1 MQLYARR
8 ISSWSLVR
16 NQFFSKI
23 SIYYQRSPLPCWWR
37 RGTDGAGYSSYWC
50 PAHLPS
56 PASVYTW
63 LHLARQW
70 VVAAPRGRMS
80 SLSSLSQP
88 QPSPAYLLSISIVS
102 VDMVEWSVECV
113 LELGWSF
120 WRAACLVFLVS
131 RMCVIVNRIVT
142 SVLHF
147 RWTSVLYLK
156 HKQVQFFIHVAILT
170 KTDR

>member
-23 SIYYQRSPLPCWWR
+23 SIYYQRSPLPCWWW
-37 RGTDGAGYSSYWC
+37 RGTDGAGYRVQLLVPC
-50 PAHLPS
+50 PPALPS
-56 PASVYTW
+56 PATVYTW

-70 VVAAPRGRMS
+70 VVAAPGGRMS
-80 SLSSLSQP
+80 SLSSSSQP
-88 QPSPAYLLSISIVS
+88 QPSPAYLLSIVS
-102 VDMVEWSVECV
+102 VDMVECGVECV

-156 HKQVQFFIHVAILT
+156 HKQVQFFIHVAI
-170 KTDR
+170 